1 MRRVKFVVLF
11 VCSVLTIHAQ
21 DIIYKTNGDSIVAKV
36 LGTNRKNLEYA
47 SFEQG
52 AAYVQSIPLKE
63 VSAIS
68 YENAPTNSFTVPN
81 IRIQEKPYAPA
92 NTLLTR
98 KGNHYYY
105 NGVKM
110 NQREYADFLA
120 MNSQPAYQRFKDG
133 YRMSNYGWA
142 LLGAGCAINII
153 ASSLLYMREPSFYV
167 GIDMDI
173 EAHSD
178 DWVHIDV
185 EPKNIGY
192 DYDFGR
198 FYNRHYSYRYSGLSH
213 GLFFIG
219 SILQIAS
226 IPIISIGYSDM
237 HRSVDIYNVEKVKK
251 YQPSLSVK
259 GGANGI
265 GVALNF

>member
-36 LGTNRKNLEYA
+36 LGSKHGNLEYA
-47 SFEQG
+47 SYEQET
-52 AAYVQSIPLKE
+52 AYIQSIPISE
-63 VSAIS
+63 VSSIS
-68 YENAPTNSFTVPN
+68 YANAPTNSFTVPK
-81 IRIQEKPYAPA
+81 ISIQETSSAPSNA
-92 NTLLTR
+92 LLTR

-110 NQREYADFLA
+110 NQREYGDFLA
-120 MNSQPAYQRFKDG
+120 LNSQPAYQRFKDG
-133 YRMSNYGWA
+133 YRMSNCGWA
-142 LLGAGCAINII
+142 LLGAGCVIDILA
-153 ASSLLYMREPSFYV
+153 ATLSYMGEQSLRI
-167 GIDMDI
+167 GIDVYVKTDGHGML
-173 EAHSD
+173 
-178 DWVHIDV
+178 IDTT
-185 EPKNIGY
+185 PHYDYDYSYGYGYGY
-192 DYDFGR
+192 DYYGR
-198 FYNRHYSYRYSGLSH
+198 HRLSY

-226 IPIISIGYSDM
+226 IPIICVGYSDM
-237 HRSVDIYNVEKVKK
+237 HRSVDIYNVEKIKK

-259 GGANGI
+259 SGVNGI

>member
-52 AAYVQSIPLKE
+52 TAYVQSIPLKE

-110 NQREYADFLA
+110 NQREYGDFLA
-120 MNSQPAYQRFKDG
+120 LNSQPAYQRFQNG
-133 YRMSNYGWA
+133 YRMSNYG
-142 LLGAGCAINII
+142 
-153 ASSLLYMREPSFYV
+153 YMREPSFYV

-226 IPIISIGYSDM
+226 IPIICVGYSDM
-237 HRSVDIYNVEKVKK
+237 RRSVDIYNVEKIKK

-259 GGANGI
+259 SGVNGI

>member
-142 LLGAGCAINII
+142 LLGAGCVAEL
-153 ASSLLYMREPSFYV
+153 SSFFALMHVRSLYYY
-167 GIDMDI
+167 
-173 EAHSD
+173 D
-178 DWVHIDV
+178 DRSSVKV
-185 EPKNIGY
+185 
-192 DYDFGR
+192 
-198 FYNRHYSYRYSGLSH
+198 SGLGW
-213 GLFFIG
+213 GLVFVG
-219 SILQIAS
+219 SVLQIAS
-226 IPIISIGYSDM
+226 IPIISIGYSGM

-259 GGANGI
+259 SGANGI

>member
-36 LGTNRKNLEYA
+36 LGSKHGNLEYA
-47 SFEQG
+47 SYKQET
-52 AAYVQSIPLKE
+52 AYIQSIPINE
-63 VSAIS
+63 VSSIS
-68 YENAPTNSFTVPN
+68 YANAPMNSFTVPK
-81 IRIQEKPYAPA
+81 ISIQETSSAPA
-92 NTLLTR
+92 NALLTR

-110 NQREYADFLA
+110 NQREYGDFLA
-120 MNSQPAYQRFKDG
+120 LNSQPAYQRFKDG
-133 YRMSNYGWA
+133 YRKSNYGWA
-142 LLGAGCAINII
+142 MLGAGCAINILAATI
-153 ASSLLYMREPSFYV
+153 LGIREPSLRM
-167 GIDMDI
+167 GIDVNI
-173 EAHSD
+173 ETD
-178 DWVHIDV
+178 GPTVWIDTT
-185 EPKNIGY
+185 PRHYTYDYGY
-192 DYDFGR
+192 DYYDR
-198 FYNRHYSYRYSGLSH
+198 YSYRYRTLSN

-219 SILQIAS
+219 TILQIAS
-226 IPIISIGYSDM
+226 IPIISVGYSDM

-259 GGANGI
+259 SGANGI